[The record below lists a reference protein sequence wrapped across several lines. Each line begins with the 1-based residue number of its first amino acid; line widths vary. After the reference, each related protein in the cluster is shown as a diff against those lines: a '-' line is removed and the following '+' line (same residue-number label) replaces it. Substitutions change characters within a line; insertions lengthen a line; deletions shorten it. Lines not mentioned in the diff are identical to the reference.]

1 MRIAIYENLPL
12 GGARRASFEL
22 GLQLARGHEVD
33 LYRLNMY
40 SNAAM
45 DLGPHVKRV
54 HVYPYRPLL
63 GLLDRR
69 LQRGQLAPRSYTLF
83 APLRRLHRRIADEI
97 RAGGFDVVLA
107 HTDGMTQSP
116 HLLRWLSGTRSVYFC
131 QEVLRVAY
139 ERAAL
144 DQHRTHLGASSG
156 LLGPLRKLE
165 DGWVLR
171 RLTAEDAR
179 NARSAG
185 QIVVNSRYSR
195 ERVWAAYARDAGVCY
210 LGVDVERFAPDA
222 TVARETE
229 LLSIGSPVEG
239 KGHLVV
245 IEALGRLPG
254 EVRPALRVILPRPA
268 GAEILERHARDRGVA
283 LTVEVGV
290 DEATLISRYRA
301 ALATVCA
308 ARLEPFGLT
317 ALESMA
323 CGTPVIAVREGGFQE
338 SVLDGVTG
346 LLIEPGPDAIAQAV
360 TRLRDDS
367 ELASRMRRAAR
378 EHVLKHWT
386 WEKSGR
392 RLEAILQAAAA

>member
-1 MRIAIYENLPL
+1 LRIAIYENLPL

-22 GLQLARGHEVD
+22 GLQLARYHEVD
-33 LYRLNMY
+33 LYRLNTY

-54 HVYPYRPLL
+54 HVYPYRPLF

-69 LQRGQLAPRSYTLF
+69 LGRGQLAPRSYTLF
-83 APLRRLHRRIADEI
+83 APLQRLQRRIADDI

-107 HTDGMTQSP
+107 HTDGMTQAP
-116 HLLRWLSGTRSVYFC
+116 YLLRWLSGTRSVYFC
-131 QEVLRVAY
+131 QEVLRVAH

-144 DQHRTHLGASSG
+144 DQHRAHLGASSG
-156 LLGPLRKLE
+156 LVGPLRKLE

-195 ERVWAAYARDAGVCY
+195 ERVWAAYARDADVCY
-210 LGVDVERFAPDA
+210 LGVDVERFVPDA
-222 TVARETE
+222 TTALETE

-245 IEALGRLPG
+245 IEALGRMPG
-254 EVRPALRVILPRPA
+254 DVRPGLRVILPRPA
-268 GAEILERHARDRGVA
+268 GAEMLERAARERGVE
-283 LTVEVGV
+283 LSVEVGV

-338 SVLDGVTG
+338 SVLDGATG
-346 LLIEPGPDAIAQAV
+346 FLIEPGPDAIANAV
-360 TRLRDDS
+360 ARLRDDP

-378 EHVLKHWT
+378 EHVLRWT

>member
-22 GLQLARGHEVD
+22 GLQLARYHEVD
-33 LYRLNMY
+33 LYRLNTY

-54 HVYPYRPLL
+54 HVYPYRPLF

-69 LQRGQLAPRSYTLF
+69 LGRGQLAPRSYTLF
-83 APLRRLHRRIADEI
+83 APLQRLQRRIADDI

-107 HTDGMTQSP
+107 HTDGMTQAP
-116 HLLRWLSGTRSVYFC
+116 YLLRWLSGTRSVYFC
-131 QEVLRVAY
+131 QEVLRVAH

-144 DQHRTHLGASSG
+144 DQHRAHLGARSG
-156 LLGPLRKLE
+156 LVGPLRKLE

-195 ERVWAAYARDAGVCY
+195 ERVWAAYARDADVCY
-210 LGVDVERFAPDA
+210 LGVDVERFVPDA
-222 TVARETE
+222 TTALETE

-245 IEALGRLPG
+245 IEALGRMPG
-254 EVRPALRVILPRPA
+254 DVRPGLRVILPRPA
-268 GAEILERHARDRGVA
+268 GAEMLERAARERGVE
-283 LTVEVGV
+283 LSVEVGV

-338 SVLDGVTG
+338 SVLDGATG
-346 LLIEPGPDAIAQAV
+346 FLIEPGPDAIANAV
-360 TRLRDDS
+360 ARLRDDP

-378 EHVLKHWT
+378 EHVLTWT

>member
-1 MRIAIYENLPL
+1 LRIAIYENLPL

-22 GLQLARGHEVD
+22 GLQLARYHEVD
-33 LYRLNMY
+33 LYRLNTY

-54 HVYPYRPLL
+54 HVYPYRPLF

-69 LQRGQLAPRSYTLF
+69 LGRGQLAPRSYTLF
-83 APLRRLHRRIADEI
+83 APLQRLQRRIADDI

-107 HTDGMTQSP
+107 HTDGMTQAP
-116 HLLRWLSGTRSVYFC
+116 YLLRWLSGTRSVYFC
-131 QEVLRVAY
+131 QEVLRVAH

-144 DQHRTHLGASSG
+144 DQHRAHLGASSG
-156 LLGPLRKLE
+156 LVGPLRKLE

-195 ERVWAAYARDAGVCY
+195 ERVWAAYARDADVCY
-210 LGVDVERFAPDA
+210 LGVDVERFVPDA
-222 TVARETE
+222 TTALETE

-245 IEALGRLPG
+245 IEALGRMPG
-254 EVRPALRVILPRPA
+254 DVRPGLRVILPRPA
-268 GAEILERHARDRGVA
+268 GAEMLERAARERGVA
-283 LTVEVGV
+283 LSVEVGV

-338 SVLDGVTG
+338 SVLDGATG
-346 LLIEPGPDAIAQAV
+346 FLIEPGPDAIANAV
-360 TRLRDDS
+360 ARLRDDP

-378 EHVLKHWT
+378 EHVLRWT